1 VTHADRILRYLRDHP
16 GSTTWEIGVDLHI
29 ANVTARLSDLRDA
42 GHNVIRWKDDTGLN
56 RYRVAEVTTGEAV
69 PLWDVAS

>member
-56 RYRVAEVTTGEAV
+56 RYRVSEVTTGEAV